1 MNKNL
6 KKIVAIA
13 LAVGTISAVAPAT
26 NINFLATKAYA
37 SSDDDSNDETE
48 LESLQLLTE
57 SGSKIKLYT
66 DSSYDSDDKVDAD
79 EVEDNEKYYA
89 KTSSD
94 TINIDIDGPS
104 SKYVRVFKGTS
115 DSTKGK
121 KISSD
126 ISLDKDSTT
135 TLTVRVYD
143 EEPDDDVRLEDD
155 DYSSEYTIKVKCT
168 ADSSDSDDEDSDDSS
183 DDYDDIYLDRLSV
196 DGQTISLSKSKVEYT
211 YNVSSDTDEVT
222 IKATP
227 EDEDYD
233 VTIDGD
239 SVDDDDKYKSD
250 VDLDKGENKI
260 KIELEDGDDERVYTL
275 IINRGGTSSTT
286 GSTTNTASGSPSSA
300 TDVSATVTNK
310 WVQVG
315 GNWQYKDATGNTVKN
330 TWVQNYFVQADGN
343 MATGWLNYSGKW
355 YYLGSDGARKT
366 GWQQAGGKWYYLDSE
381 GAMQTGWVRDLGSG
395 KYYYLN
401 SDGSMA
407 YNTMIGKY
415 KLGSDGAW
423 IN

>member
-13 LAVGTISAVAPAT
+13 LAIGTISAVAPAT
-26 NINFLATKAYA
+26 NINFLTTKAYA
-37 SSDDDSNDETE
+37 SSDDDTNDETE

-57 SGSKIKLYT
+57 SGSKIKLYES
-66 DSSYDSDDKVDAD
+66 SSYDSDDKVDAD
-79 EVEDNEKYYA
+79 DVETDGKYYA
-89 KTSSD
+89 KTSAD
-94 TINIDIDGPS
+94 TISIDIDGPS

-143 EEPDDDVRLEDD
+143 EEPDDDVRYED
-155 DYSSEYTIKVKCT
+155 DYSSQYTIRVKCT
-168 ADSSDSDDEDSDDSS
+168 ADSSDDSSDDEDSSDSS

-196 DGQTISLSKSKVEYT
+196 DGQSISLSKSKVEYT

-250 VDLDKGENKI
+250 VDLKKGENKI

-330 TWVQNYFVQADGN
+330 TWVQ
-343 MATGWLNYSGKW
+343 
-355 YYLGSDGARKT
+355 
-366 GWQQAGGKWYYLDSE
+366 
-381 GAMQTGWVRDLGSG
+381 
-395 KYYYLN
+395 
-401 SDGSMA
+401 
-407 YNTMIGKY
+407 
-415 KLGSDGAW
+415 KLFCTS
-423 IN
+423 

>member
-13 LAVGTISAVAPAT
+13 LAMGAISAVAPAT
-26 NINFLATKAYA
+26 NINFLTTKAYA

-57 SGSKIKLYT
+57 SGSKIKLYEK
-66 DSSYDSDDKVDAD
+66 SSYDSDDKVDAD
-79 EVEDNEKYYA
+79 QVEAGEKYFA

-94 TINIDIDGPS
+94 TISIDIDGPS

-196 DGQTISLSKSKVEYT
+196 DGQSISLSKSKVEYT

-227 EDEDYD
+227 DEDDYD

-239 SVDDDDKYKSD
+239 SVDEDDKYKSD
-250 VDLDKGENKI
+250 VELKKGENKI

-300 TDVSATVTNK
+300 TDVSATVKNK

-315 GNWQYKDATGNTVKN
+315 GNWQYKDAAGNTVKN

-366 GWQQAGGKWYYLDSE
+366 GWQQVGGKWYYLDSE

>member
-13 LAVGTISAVAPAT
+13 LAIGTISAVAPAT
-26 NINFLATKAYA
+26 NINFLTTKAYA
-37 SSDDDSNDETE
+37 SSDNDETE
-48 LESLQLLTE
+48 LKSLQLLTE
-57 SGSKIKLYT
+57 SGSKIKLYEK
-66 DSSYDSDDKVDAD
+66 SSYDNDDKVDAD
-79 EVEDNEKYYA
+79 DVEAGEKYFA

-143 EEPDDDVRLEDD
+143 EEPDDDVRYKDN
-155 DYSSEYTIKVKCT
+155 YSSEYTIKVKCT

-196 DGQTISLSKSKVEYT
+196 DGQSISLSKSKVEYT

-227 EDEDYD
+227 KDEDYD

-250 VDLDKGENKI
+250 VDLKKGENKI
-260 KIELEDGDDERVYTL
+260 KIKLEDGDDERVYTL

-300 TDVSATVTNK
+300 TDVSATVKNK

-315 GNWQYKDATGNTVKN
+315 GNWQYKDAAGNTVKN

>member
-13 LAVGTISAVAPAT
+13 LAIGTISAVAPAT
-26 NINFLATKAYA
+26 NINFLTTKAYA

-57 SGSKIKLYT
+57 SGSKIKLYES
-66 DSSYDSDDKVDAD
+66 SSYDSDDKVDED
-79 EVEDNEKYYA
+79 DVEPDGKYYA
-89 KTSSD
+89 KTSAD
-94 TINIDIDGPS
+94 TISIDIDGPS

-143 EEPDDDVRLEDD
+143 EEPDDDVRYKD
-155 DYSSEYTIKVKCT
+155 DYSSQYTIKVKCT

-227 EDEDYD
+227 DEDDYD

-250 VDLDKGENKI
+250 VDLKKGENKI
-260 KIELEDGDDERVYTL
+260 KIKLEDGDDERVYTL

-300 TDVSATVTNK
+300 TDVSATVRNK

-315 GNWQYKDATGNTVKN
+315 GNWQYKDAAGNTVKN

-343 MATGWLNYSGKW
+343 MATNWLNYGGSW
-355 YYLGSDGARKT
+355 YYLGSDGAKKT
-366 GWQQAGGKWYYLDSE
+366 GWQSVGGKWYYLDTQ
-381 GAMQTGWVRDLGSG
+381 GVMQTGWMLDRNSG

>member
-13 LAVGTISAVAPAT
+13 LAIGTISAVAPAT
-26 NINFLATKAYA
+26 NINFLTTKAYA
-37 SSDDDSNDETE
+37 SSDDDTNDETE
-48 LESLQLLTE
+48 LDSLQLLTE

-79 EVEDNEKYYA
+79 DVEAGEKYFA

-94 TINIDIDGPS
+94 TISIDIDGPS

-126 ISLDKDSTT
+126 ISLDGDSTT

-227 EDEDYD
+227 DEDDYD

-239 SVDDDDKYKSD
+239 SVDEDDKYKSD

-286 GSTTNTASGSPSSA
+286 GSTSNTASGSPSDA
-300 TDVSATVTNK
+300 TDVVATVTNK

>member
-26 NINFLATKAYA
+26 NINFLTTKAYA
-37 SSDDDSNDETE
+37 SSDNDETE

-79 EVEDNEKYYA
+79 QVEAGEKYFA

-211 YNVSSDTDEVT
+211 YNVNSDTDEVT

-227 EDEDYD
+227 DEDDYD

-239 SVDDDDKYKSD
+239 SVDEDDKYKSD
-250 VDLDKGENKI
+250 VELKKGENKI
-260 KIELEDGDDERVYTL
+260 KIKLEDGNDERVYTL
-275 IINRGGTSSTT
+275 TINRGGTSSTT
-286 GSTTNTASGSPSSA
+286 GSSTNTASGSPSSA
-300 TDVSATVTNK
+300 TDVSATVRNK

-315 GNWQYKDATGNTVKN
+315 GNWQYKDAAGNTVKN

-366 GWQQAGGKWYYLDSE
+366 GWQQVGGKWYYLDSE

-401 SDGSMA
+401 NDGSMA